1 MAYVNPIRVK
11 RGRTCVLQ
19 ASLPGDLS
27 EDVVTSEIRVGVN
40 QTSELI
46 ATWDVEFVQVR
57 NGISWFQLTLDNSVT
72 ATIAYT
78 HGYMDFK
85 RISGGEPLIILDDP
99 LSVIFEGVVTA

>member
-27 EDVVTSEIRVGVN
+27 EDDVTSEIRVGVN
-40 QTSELI
+40 QTSDLI
-46 ATWDVEFVQVR
+46 ATWDVEFIRFR
-57 NGISWFQLTLDNSVT
+57 NGASLFQLTLDDSITGPIVH
-72 ATIAYT
+72 T

-85 RISGGEPLIILDDP
+85 RISGIEPLIILDDP
-99 LSVIFEGVVTA
+99 LSVIFEGVVTV